1 MLEQHFSLT
10 LGAAPKGQTHKLPLL
25 LDFVTATG
33 LCGYFELKHI
43 TFGFLYWCFREEQNY
58 CRNNSAC

>member
-10 LGAAPKGQTHKLPLL
+10 LGAAPKGQTHKLLLL

-33 LCGYFELKHI
+33 LCGYFEL
-43 TFGFLYWCFREEQNY
+43 
-58 CRNNSAC
+58 